1 MQVREVMQ
9 VHRVSPV
16 FRVFGEI
23 SVPRAIPAVKDP
35 KEMQVPW
42 DPREIP
48 DLWDLWVRR
57 ETLAPRDPGESPVLP
72 DLPAPP
78 GRWVP
83 RA

>member
-1 MQVREVMQ
+1 MRDPRASRAYRGSEA
-9 VHRVSPV
+9 
-16 FRVFGEI
+16 I
-23 SVPRAIPAVKDP
+23 SVPRAIPAVKGP

-48 DLWDLWVRR
+48 DLWVLWVRR

-83 RA
+83 RE